1 MKERDMREKKEI
13 EELSDFFYSVDR
25 TSYLGGPI
33 RVMNYNALA
42 LACYDAG
49 YRKQREGT
57 WEKSDISGEKYVCS
71 ECGGACWYYDF
82 EGDVAKSKFCPNC
95 GAKMKE

>member
-49 YRKQREGT
+49 YRRQREGE
-57 WEKSDISGEKYVCS
+57 WEIVKGSNGKERMVCS
-71 ECGGACWYYDF
+71 KCRHQQDLASTFTY
-82 EGDVAKSKFCPNC
+82 CPNC
-95 GAKMKE
+95 GAKMKGGAE